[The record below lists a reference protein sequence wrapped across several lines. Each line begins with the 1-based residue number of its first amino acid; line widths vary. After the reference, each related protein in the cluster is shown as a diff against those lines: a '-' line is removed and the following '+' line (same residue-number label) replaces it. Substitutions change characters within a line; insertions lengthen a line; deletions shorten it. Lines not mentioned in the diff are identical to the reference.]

1 MARTRHIGK
10 RMSQRGIRMILVNL
24 ALRFG
29 QNVQNRHV
37 LGRQGL
43 QLLLRELRDL
53 ERTAMRALDKG
64 GLVVVEGD
72 DGTLITTY
80 NLDSYDRARARD

>member
-1 MARTRHIGK
+1 
-10 RMSQRGIRMILVNL
+10 MSQRGIRMILVDL

-29 QNVQNRHV
+29 QDRHV

>member
-10 RMSQRGIRMILVNL
+10 RMSQRGIRMTLVNL
-24 ALRFG
+24 AMQFG
-29 QNVQNRHV
+29 ENVQDRHV

-43 QLLLRELRDL
+43 RLLLGELRDL

-64 GLVVVEGD
+64 GLVVVQGD
-72 DGTLITTY
+72 DGTLITAY
-80 NLDSYDRARARD
+80 NLDSYDRARARG

>member
-1 MARTRHIGK
+1 M
-10 RMSQRGIRMILVNL
+10 
-24 ALRFG
+24 
-29 QNVQNRHV
+29 